1 MPHLYIIKLTILIMA
16 NVLPKIPFERILKKV
31 GAKRVSQDALEE
43 FATVMEERLVALS
56 KEAVALAK
64 HAGRKT
70 LIGEDIRLSKN
81 K

>member
-1 MPHLYIIKLTILIMA
+1 MA
-16 NVLPKIPFERILKKV
+16 NTLPKLPFERILKKV

-43 FATVMEERLVALS
+43 FATVMEEKLAHIA

-70 LIGEDIRLSKN
+70 IIGEDVRMSKN

>member
-1 MPHLYIIKLTILIMA
+1 MAKL
-16 NVLPKIPFERILKKV
+16 LPKLPFERILKKV

-43 FATVMEERLVALS
+43 FATIMEERLTNIV

>member
-1 MPHLYIIKLTILIMA
+1 MTNA
-16 NVLPKIPFERILKKV
+16 LPKLPFERILKKV

-43 FATVMEERLVALS
+43 FATIMEERLMAVA

>member
-1 MPHLYIIKLTILIMA
+1 MA
-16 NVLPKIPFERILKKV
+16 NILPRLPFERILKKV

-43 FATVMEERLVALS
+43 FATVMEEKLMVVA

>member
-1 MPHLYIIKLTILIMA
+1 MGNI
-16 NVLPKIPFERILKKV
+16 LPKLPFERILKKV

-43 FATVMEERLVALS
+43 FATVMEERLMGIA

-70 LIGEDIRLSKN
+70 LIEEDIRLSKS

>member
-1 MPHLYIIKLTILIMA
+1 MA
-16 NVLPKIPFERILKKV
+16 NIMPRLPFERILKRV

-43 FATVMEERLVALS
+43 FAIVMEERLM
-56 KEAVALAK
+56 AVAKNAAELAK

-70 LIGEDIRLSKN
+70 IIGEDVRLSRN

>member
-1 MPHLYIIKLTILIMA
+1 MA
-16 NVLPKIPFERILKKV
+16 NILPRLPFERILKKV
-31 GAKRVSQDALEE
+31 GARRVSQDALEE
-43 FATVMEERLVALS
+43 FAIIMEEKLMSVA

-70 LIGEDIRLSKN
+70 LIGEDIRLSRN